1 MDAICQLDIYFGISY
16 ILPKFCSFCIGYL
29 LKSIGGYKSAGHKYW
44 YWIYSA
50 NNQGICKSWRVSV
63 HPLGAKWGNV
73 LFEIYIFVLVIHS
86 QQFGDYCQ
94 LDVYILVLV
103 ILCQQFGDMCKLEGV
118 WEQRGGKH
126 ISLYL
131 CKCISS
137 SSCLITQKIISNTV
151 EQRAFQKYSM

>member
-1 MDAICQLDIYFGISY
+1 MIFVNSAE
-16 ILPKFCSFCIGYL
+16 ILFL
-29 LKSIGGYKSAGHKYW
+29 L
-44 YWIYSA
+44 YWIYA
-50 NNQGICKSWRVSV
+50 TINWGIKVSWTEVLVLDILYQQLGNMQELEVSV
-63 HPLGAKWGNV
+63 HPSGAKWGNV

-118 WEQRGGKH
+118 WEQHWGIH

-131 CKCISS
+131 CNSISS
-137 SSCLITQKIISNTV
+137 SSCLITQK
-151 EQRAFQKYSM
+151 YSI

>member
-1 MDAICQLDIYFGISY
+1 M
-16 ILPKFCSFCIGYL
+16 
-29 LKSIGGYKSAGHKYW
+29 
-44 YWIYSA
+44 
-50 NNQGICKSWRVSV
+50 

-131 CKCISS
+131 CICISS
-137 SSCLITQKIISNTV
+137 SSCLITQKIISNTL
-151 EQRAFQKYSM
+151 EQRAFQKYSI